1 MCPTLFYPVPFQT
14 EGANDDEETAP
25 QTVRACRCH
34 FGQPDRGT
42 RSQSQ
47 KEYCNNQEFY
57 TSTGGDNGKIYPHL
71 HCLSNGLTFSASASN
86 HKNFLQGS
94 NLNAGQANGACT
106 TPGIGQIKAVIKKVC
121 DDYGKTCNDCN

>member
-1 MCPTLFYPVPFQT
+1 MMKKPHLKLFVLAAVILGSQT
-14 EGANDDEETAP
+14 AAHAASP
-25 QTVRACRCH
+25 K
-34 FGQPDRGT
+34 
-42 RSQSQ
+42 